1 MDLGIKGRTALVLAA
16 SKGIGRGCAEAL
28 ADEGARLAICSRD
41 GTALQRAAADL
52 SRRTEVL
59 AESCDVTDDAS
70 TNRFLAA
77 VRARFGSIDILV
89 NNCGGPAP
97 GSFANAI
104 EREKWVQAFERSLY
118 QVVRWTQAVAPEMV
132 ARRWGRIVSIV
143 STSVKQPIDG
153 LLLSNSIRPGVIGF
167 TKSVSREL
175 APHGVTV
182 NCVLPGSILSD
193 RTRELAEA
201 RSKAEGVSVEEWI
214 RRKASEVP
222 AGRLGEPREIG
233 DAVAFLCS
241 RQAAYI
247 TGVALAVDGGLLRAN
262 P

>member
-1 MDLGIKGRTALVLAA
+1 MDLGIKGRTAVVLAA

-41 GTALQRAAADL
+41 ATALQRAVAEL
-52 SRRTEVL
+52 GRRTEVF
-59 AESCDVTDDAS
+59 AASCDVTDEAS
-70 TNRFLAA
+70 TRGFLSAA
-77 VRARFGSIDILV
+77 RAKFGAIDILV
-89 NNCGGPAP
+89 NNCGGPSP
-97 GSFANAI
+97 GSFADGLG
-104 EREKWVQAFERSLY
+104 REAWQQAFERSLY

-132 ARRWGRIVSIV
+132 GRKWGRIVNIV

-153 LLLSNSIRPGVIGF
+153 LLLSNSVRPGVIGF

-175 APHGVTV
+175 APHGVTL

-193 RTRELAEA
+193 RTQELAEA

-214 RRKASEVP
+214 RRKAAEVP
-222 AGRLGEPREIG
+222 AGRLGQPREIG

-247 TGVALAVDGGLLRAN
+247 TGIALAVDGGLLRAN

>member
-1 MDLGIKGRTALVLAA
+1 MDLGIRGRTAVVLAA

-28 ADEGARLAICSRD
+28 AEEGVRLAICSRD
-41 GTALQRAAADL
+41 ATALNRAAADL
-52 SRRTEVL
+52 SRRTDVL
-59 AESCDVTDDAS
+59 ARPCDVTDETS
-70 TNRFLAA
+70 TSGFLTA
-77 VRARFGSIDILV
+77 VRERFGAIDILV
-89 NNCGGPAP
+89 NNCGGPAT
-97 GSFANAI
+97 GSFADALG
-104 EREKWVQAFERSLY
+104 REMWLQAFERCLY
-118 QVVRWTQAVAPEMV
+118 QVVRWTQAVAPEMI
-132 ARRWGRIVSIV
+132 ARKWGRIVNIV

-153 LLLSNSIRPGVIGF
+153 LLLSNSVRPGVIGF

-175 APHGVTV
+175 APHGVTL

-201 RSKAEGVSVEEWI
+201 RSATEGVSVDEWI
-214 RRKASEVP
+214 RRRAAEVP
-222 AGRLGEPREIG
+222 AGRLGQPREIG